1 MLGSPVDI
9 WIGWSDM
16 PPRYGGREA
25 STCPTDPTPYSG
37 HVLALT
43 LGQAKTIAV
52 IVALLLLGLALLSA
66 WVMKTL
72 AQKAAL
78 AVILSLLAVLVW
90 SQRAALQE
98 CADKVRA
105 EARTD
110 VRQVDT
116 TCSFVGRDVTIS
128 TVRDR

>member
-1 MLGSPVDI
+1 M
-9 WIGWSDM
+9 
-16 PPRYGGREA
+16 
-25 STCPTDPTPYSG
+25 
-37 HVLALT
+37 LALT
-43 LGQAKTIAV
+43 LGQAKSIAV
-52 IVALLLLGLALLSA
+52 VVALLLLGLALLSA

-78 AVILSLLAVLVW
+78 TVILVLLAVLVW
-90 SQRAALQE
+90 SQRTALQE

-105 EARTD
+105 EARTS
-110 VRQVDT
+110 VSQVDT

>member
-1 MLGSPVDI
+1 
-9 WIGWSDM
+9 M
-16 PPRYGGREA
+16 PSEQ
-25 STCPTDPTPYSG
+25 TPYSG
-37 HVLALT
+37 EVLALT

-66 WVMKTL
+66 WAMKTL

-78 AVILSLLAVLVW
+78 AVILTLLAVLVW

-110 VRQVDT
+110 VSQVDT